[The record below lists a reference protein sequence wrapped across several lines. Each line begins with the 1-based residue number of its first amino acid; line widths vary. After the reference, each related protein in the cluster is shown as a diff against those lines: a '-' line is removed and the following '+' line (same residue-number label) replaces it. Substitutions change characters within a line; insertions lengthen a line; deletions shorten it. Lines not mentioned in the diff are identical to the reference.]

1 MKKIIIIIICLMLT
15 GCFNYKELNNYAIV
29 TGLSIDKSD
38 NGYEVSALITNA
50 IKENENKTNISV
62 VSGKG
67 KSIYSA
73 IKDINLKIPKE
84 LYLSHLN
91 VIIISEEVAKD
102 GMKPILDYLVREPES
117 HQSYYLIISK
127 DTKAKNALSI
137 LDPIANFPSENIY
150 SNLENSRDL
159 QSKIIYDKVN
169 QYIGK
174 VLEKGIHPILN
185 SLIIVGSSEKGSNT
199 EEQNNVELKN
209 YIMLDNLAIFKNDKL
224 VDYADSVE
232 SVGINI
238 LLDNIDEIYIEIPC
252 NKSNIILSSNSL
264 NTKTKVN
271 KQSVNINVDINSK
284 INELGCDIKLNNNN
298 LKKIEKDAEEKIINQ
313 IKKALQLSINNKT
326 DIYGYGTRLYK
337 KDYKYFNTIEDWDEY
352 FTNLK
357 FNINVDVKIK
367 DKGSANNTIGV
378 IED

>member
-38 NGYEVSALITNA
+38 NGYEISALITNA

-224 VDYADSVE
+224 VDYADSDE

>member
-1 MKKIIIIIICLMLT
+1 MKKIIIIITCLMLT

-185 SLIIVGSSEKGSNT
+185 SLIIVGNSEKGSNT

-224 VDYADSVE
+224 VDYADSDE
-232 SVGINI
+232 SIGINI

-337 KDYKYFNTIEDWDEY
+337 KDYKYFNTIKDWDEY

>member
-224 VDYADSVE
+224 VDYADSDE

-264 NTKTKVN
+264 ITKTKVN

>member
-1 MKKIIIIIICLMLT
+1 MKKIIIIITCLMLT

-29 TGLSIDKSD
+29 TGLSIDESD

-91 VIIISEEVAKD
+91 VIIISEEIAKD

-150 SNLENSRDL
+150 SNLENSRNL

-224 VDYADSVE
+224 VDYADSDE

-264 NTKTKVN
+264 ITKTKVN

-367 DKGSANNTIGV
+367 DKGSANNTMGV

>member
-224 VDYADSVE
+224 IDYADSDE
-232 SVGINI
+232 SIGINI

-298 LKKIEKDAEEKIINQ
+298 LKKIEKDAEEKIIKQ

>member
-1 MKKIIIIIICLMLT
+1 MKKIIIIIICLTIT

-29 TGLSIDKSD
+29 TALSIDVSD
-38 NGYEVSALITNA
+38 KGYEVSALITNA
-50 IKENENKTNISV
+50 MKENENKTNISV

-67 KSIYSA
+67 TSIYSA

-91 VIIISEEVAKD
+91 VIIISEEIAQK
-102 GMKPILDYLVREPES
+102 GMKPILDYLVREPDS

-127 DTKAKNALSI
+127 DVKAKDALSI
-137 LDPIANFPSENIY
+137 LDPIANFPSENLY
-150 SNLENSRDL
+150 GNLDNSRNL
-159 QSKIIYDKVN
+159 QSKILYDRVN

-174 VLEKGIHPILN
+174 ILEKGINPVLN
-185 SLIIVGSSEKGSNT
+185 TLIVVGDAEKGSNT

-224 VDYADSVE
+224 VDYADDDE

-238 LLDNIDEIYIEIPC
+238 LLDNINEIYIEIPC
-252 NKSNIILSSNSL
+252 DKSNIILSSNSL
-264 NTKTKVN
+264 KTKTKVN
-271 KQSVNINVDINSK
+271 KKNVNINVDIDSK
-284 INELGCDIKLNNNN
+284 INELGCDIKLNDKN
-298 LKKIEKDAEEKIINQ
+298 LKKIEKDAEEKIIKQ
-313 IKKALQLSINNKT
+313 IKKALQLSRNNTT
-326 DIYGYGTRLYK
+326 DIFGYGTRLYK
-337 KDYKYFNTIEDWDEY
+337 KDYKFFNSIKNWDEY
-352 FTNLK
+352 FINLQ

>member
-29 TGLSIDKSD
+29 TGLSIDKAD

-224 VDYADSVE
+224 VDYADSDE

-271 KQSVNINVDINSK
+271 KQNVNINVDINSK

-298 LKKIEKDAEEKIINQ
+298 LKKIEKDAEEKIIKQ

>member
-224 VDYADSVE
+224 VDYADSDE

-337 KDYKYFNTIEDWDEY
+337 KDYIYFNTIEDWDEY

>member
-224 VDYADSVE
+224 VDYADSDE

-264 NTKTKVN
+264 ITKTKVN
-271 KQSVNINVDINSK
+271 KQSVIINVDINSV
-284 INELGCDIKLNNNN
+284 IENNG
-298 LKKIEKDAEEKIINQ
+298 IAEK
-313 IKKALQLSINNKT
+313 
-326 DIYGYGTRLYK
+326 R
-337 KDYKYFNTIEDWDEY
+337 
-352 FTNLK
+352 
-357 FNINVDVKIK
+357 
-367 DKGSANNTIGV
+367 GV
-378 IED
+378 ILKNKYCFLLKSPLNSSPR

>member
-91 VIIISEEVAKD
+91 VIIISEEIAKD

-150 SNLENSRDL
+150 SNLENSRNL

-224 VDYADSVE
+224 VYYADSDE

-264 NTKTKVN
+264 ITKTKVN

>member
-1 MKKIIIIIICLMLT
+1 MKKIIIIIICLTIT

-29 TGLSIDKSD
+29 TALSIDVSD
-38 NGYEVSALITNA
+38 KGYEVSALITNA
-50 IKENENKTNISV
+50 MKENENKTNISV

-67 KSIYSA
+67 TSIYSA

-91 VIIISEEVAKD
+91 VIIISEEIAQK
-102 GMKPILDYLVREPES
+102 GMKPILDYLVREPDS

-127 DTKAKNALSI
+127 DVKAKDALSI
-137 LDPIANFPSENIY
+137 LDPIANFPSENLY
-150 SNLENSRDL
+150 GNLDNSRNL
-159 QSKIIYDKVN
+159 QSKILYDRVN

-174 VLEKGIHPILN
+174 ILEKGINPVLN
-185 SLIIVGSSEKGSNT
+185 TLIVVGDAEKGSNT

-224 VDYADSVE
+224 VDYADDDE

-238 LLDNIDEIYIEIPC
+238 LLDNINEIYIEIPC
-252 NKSNIILSSNSL
+252 DKSNIILSSNSL
-264 NTKTKVN
+264 KTKTKVN
-271 KQSVNINVDINSK
+271 KKNVNINVDIDSK
-284 INELGCDIKLNNNN
+284 INELGCDIKLNDKN
-298 LKKIEKDAEEKIINQ
+298 LKKIEKDAEEKIIKQ
-313 IKKALQLSINNKT
+313 IKKALQLSRNNTT
-326 DIYGYGTRLYK
+326 DIFGYGTRLYK
-337 KDYKYFNTIEDWDEY
+337 KDYKFFNSIKNWDEY
-352 FTNLK
+352 FTNLQ

>member
-367 DKGSANNTIGV
+367 DKGSANNTMGV

>member
-1 MKKIIIIIICLMLT
+1 MKKIIIIIICLTIT

-29 TGLSIDKSD
+29 TALSIDVSD
-38 NGYEVSALITNA
+38 KGYEVSALITNA
-50 IKENENKTNISV
+50 TKENENKTNISV

-67 KSIYSA
+67 TSIYSA

-91 VIIISEEVAKD
+91 VIIISEEIAQK
-102 GMKPILDYLVREPES
+102 GMKPILDYLVREPDS

-127 DTKAKNALSI
+127 DVKAKDALSI
-137 LDPIANFPSENIY
+137 LDPIANFPSENLY
-150 SNLENSRDL
+150 GNLDNSRNL
-159 QSKIIYDKVN
+159 QSKILYDRVN

-174 VLEKGIHPILN
+174 ILEKGINPVLN
-185 SLIIVGSSEKGSNT
+185 TLIVVGDAEKGSNT

-224 VDYADSVE
+224 VDYADDDE

-238 LLDNIDEIYIEIPC
+238 LLDNINEIYIEIPC
-252 NKSNIILSSNSL
+252 DKSNIILSSNSL
-264 NTKTKVN
+264 KTKTKVN
-271 KQSVNINVDINSK
+271 KKNVNINVDIDSK
-284 INELGCDIKLNNNN
+284 INELGCDIKLNDKN
-298 LKKIEKDAEEKIINQ
+298 LKKIEKDAEEKIIKQ
-313 IKKALQLSINNKT
+313 IKKALQLSRNNTT
-326 DIYGYGTRLYK
+326 DIFGYGTRLYK
-337 KDYKYFNTIEDWDEY
+337 KDYKFFNSIKNWDEY
-352 FTNLK
+352 FINLQ

>member
-1 MKKIIIIIICLMLT
+1 MKKIIIICLMLT

-91 VIIISEEVAKD
+91 VIIISEEIAKD
-102 GMKPILDYLVREPES
+102 GMKPILDFLVREPES

-224 VDYADSVE
+224 VDYADSDE

-271 KQSVNINVDINSK
+271 KRSVNINVDINSK

-367 DKGSANNTIGV
+367 DKGSANNTMGV

>member
-224 VDYADSVE
+224 VDYADSDE

-271 KQSVNINVDINSK
+271 KRSVNINVDINSK

-367 DKGSANNTIGV
+367 DKGSANNTMGV

>member
-91 VIIISEEVAKD
+91 VIIISEEIAKD
-102 GMKPILDYLVREPES
+102 GMKPILDFLVREPES

-224 VDYADSVE
+224 VDYADSDE

-264 NTKTKVN
+264 ITKTKVN

-367 DKGSANNTIGV
+367 DKGSANNTMGV